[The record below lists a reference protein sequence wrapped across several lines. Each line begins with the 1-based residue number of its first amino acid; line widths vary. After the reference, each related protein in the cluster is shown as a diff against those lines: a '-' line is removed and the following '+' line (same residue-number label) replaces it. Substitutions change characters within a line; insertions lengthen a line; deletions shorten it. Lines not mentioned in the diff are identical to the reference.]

1 MLMEHEIKKKT
12 FMPVELINEL
22 YEGIG
27 MEFISR

>member
-1 MLMEHEIKKKT
+1 VFIMLMEHEIKKKT

-27 MEFISR
+27 M